1 MTEVTEQTADVPDQP
16 PPTATSANGEP
27 KPKRPMTDA
36 QRRGLEKAHQ
46 AKREKRE
53 AKMRALA
60 EKHAAPEPEPEPSA
74 VSGTVEQAARTAH
87 AAYVSEFV
95 PGAAVPPD
103 ESNLHRRRAPTM
115 EVEVSDMAGDQPV
128 PRNLDDLMSMAPIG
142 DGQYYISVERKAPR
156 QWSGAQCA
164 GDLRKVTRYMTT
176 EEFKRTYGGG
186 EYVLVLYGP
195 PKRGGVYDPETRR
208 VRPKALTPAVRFTV
222 PLHEYAPML
231 FDDLEDEDNEEEEG
245 DVRYGNAPWVS
256 GRPKSNAEA
265 RMFEASLEADERGQ
279 ARAEQR
285 EKDRVERERQL
296 QEEASRQ
303 GLTMAQLLAQQ
314 KESELRRIEA
324 AHQREMEIAERR
336 HQENVAMLRTE
347 ANKPGETQALG
358 SALKDILEVMKPN
371 GAGDKQ
377 IQELLKN
384 HAEEIARIQTQTQAQ
399 LKDVSERADNRIRDA
414 EQRADRAKEEADR
427 RADQRI
433 QDIERRAEERMKE
446 AHERSEKRVREVEEA
461 ARRVVDDARQ
471 QAQARL
477 DDERRNHDR
486 DLAAKNDSHN
496 MRVETL
502 KASYDTRLAAKD
514 EELARLRTESDRY
527 RQEAEAKGDL
537 PAQVQRFAATAE
549 ALGYNK
555 DGGGDEEKVPTDW
568 KTMLLGLGAELVKQG
583 PAMIQ
588 SAGQTVQQLRGQT
601 PQQSATAPY
610 MQQPQQQRNL
620 PPRLHA
626 RDGSVFQVAQ
636 APAFGTEDG
645 AAFMGEATMQ
655 RPKYPQGFMP
665 TPQAP
670 AQAAQPVQAT
680 VQQPMQPMQQQAPPA
695 PAAAPPQNGQAVQA
709 NADQIG
715 QFRALLESA
724 LAQGKDPTELA
735 NEIKASVGP
744 QMAQAIAQS
753 VTPESVVVSLQQM
766 PDGAQSPLIRREGQK
781 FLRELHQAMNG

>member
-1 MTEVTEQTADVPDQP
+1 MTEASEQPAAEQP
-16 PPTATSANGEP
+16 EASNGQQ

-53 AKMRALA
+53 ERMRALA
-60 EKHAAPEPEPEPSA
+60 EKHAAAELEEETPSSA
-74 VSGTVEQAARTAH
+74 VSETVERSARTAH
-87 AAYVSEFV
+87 AAFVSEFV
-95 PGAAVPPD
+95 ADAAVPPD

-115 EVEVSDMAGDQPV
+115 EAEVSDMAGDQPV

-142 DGQYYISVERKAPR
+142 DGQYYIAVERKAPR

-164 GDLRKVTRYMTT
+164 GILRKITRYMTT

-231 FDDLEDEDNEEEEG
+231 FDDLEDEDNEEEGEG

-285 EKDRVERERQL
+285 EKERVERERQL
-296 QEEASRQ
+296 QEEAARQ

-336 HQENVAMLRTE
+336 HQENVALLRTE

-358 SALKDILEVMKPN
+358 TALKGILEVMKPN

-377 IQELLKN
+377 LQDLIKSHN
-384 HAEEIARIQTQTQAQ
+384 DEIVRLQAQ
-399 LKDVSERADNRIRDA
+399 IADANARADNRIREA
-414 EQRADRAKEEADR
+414 EQRADRAKEEAER

-446 AHERSEKRVREVEEA
+446 SHERSEKRVREVEDA
-461 ARRVVDDARQ
+461 ARRVVEDARQ

-514 EELARLRTESDRY
+514 EEISRLRTESERH

-537 PAQVQRFAATAE
+537 PTQVQRFAATAE
-549 ALGYNK
+549 ALGYAK
-555 DGGGDEEKVPTDW
+555 DGGGGGDEEKVPTDW

-588 SAGQTVQQLRGQT
+588 SAGQTVQQLRGQA

-610 MQQPQQQRNL
+610 MQPQQRAL

-626 RDGSVFQVAQ
+626 RDGSVFQA
-636 APAFGTEDG
+636 ASPAFGTEDG
-645 AAFMGEATMQ
+645 AAFMGETTMQ
-655 RPKYPQGFMP
+655 RPKYPPGFMP

-680 VQQPMQPMQQQAPPA
+680 VQQPPPQQVQTAAPPPQAQQQQA
-695 PAAAPPQNGQAVQA
+695 GVQA
-709 NADQIG
+709 SADQIG

-724 LAQGKDPTELA
+724 LAQGKDPVELA

-744 QMAQAIAQS
+744 QMAQAIGQS
-753 VTPESVVVSLQQM
+753 VTPESVVASLQQM

-781 FLRELHQAMNG
+781 FLRELHQAMQQ